1 MLVSD
6 KSGTD
11 IGLCLTDCIACRI
24 TRLRASYL
32 PVPASQ
38 LRVTHVG
45 LAWDSSPV
53 ASQHSYGGLTSG
65 LPVSSLLWLGSESY
79 FICNELWSAIQSV
92 PKSKNPIN
100 HSVVLALG
108 ESNNGRLNGIKS
120 SPVVRQDHTEIYGV
134 LYSVHRLMPLRRFGL
149 YTVLSCVKKFFQ
161 IN

>member
-1 MLVSD
+1 
-6 KSGTD
+6 
-11 IGLCLTDCIACRI
+11 
-24 TRLRASYL
+24 
-32 PVPASQ
+32 
-38 LRVTHVG
+38 VG

-108 ESNNGRLNGIKS
+108 ESNNGRLKQIKS
-120 SPVVRQDHTEIYGV
+120 TPVVWQDHTEIYGV
-134 LYSVHRLMPLRRFGL
+134 RNLFHRLMPLRRFGL
-149 YTVLSCVKKFFQ
+149 YTKQRSVKKFFSNKLIICDFICWFSAKQ
-161 IN
+161 TNSLVVHRSILRLRKDAFSVSNVKRV

>member
-1 MLVSD
+1 
-6 KSGTD
+6 
-11 IGLCLTDCIACRI
+11 
-24 TRLRASYL
+24 
-32 PVPASQ
+32 
-38 LRVTHVG
+38 VG

-108 ESNNGRLNGIKS
+108 ESNNKRLKTIKS
-120 SPVVRQDHTEIYGV
+120 SPVVRQDHTGIYGV
-134 LYSVHRLMPLRRFGL
+134 LCRFHRLMPLRRFGL
-149 YTVLSCVKKFFQ
+149 YTKQRSVKKFFSNKLIICDFICWLSAKQ
-161 IN
+161 SFSLRVHRSILSLSKDALCVPDVKGV

>member
-6 KSGTD
+6 KSGTY

-53 ASQHSYGGLTSG
+53 ASQHSYGGLSSG

-79 FICNELWSAIQSV
+79 FTCSELWSAIQSV
-92 PKSKNPIN
+92 PKSKNP
-100 HSVVLALG
+100 
-108 ESNNGRLNGIKS
+108 SNNSG
-120 SPVVRQDHTEIYGV
+120 
-134 LYSVHRLMPLRRFGL
+134 GL
-149 YTVLSCVKKFFQ
+149 GSWREQQRTIESTQKYASCLTRPPQVSEGFLS
-161 IN
+161 

>member
-6 KSGTD
+6 ESGTN
-11 IGLCLTDCIACRI
+11 IGLYLTDCIACRI

-32 PVPASQ
+32 PVPASH

-92 PKSKNPIN
+92 PKSKNP
-100 HSVVLALG
+100 
-108 ESNNGRLNGIKS
+108 SNNSGGLGSWREQQQTNDANQKFTCRLTRPPQVSEGFN
-120 SPVVRQDHTEIYGV
+120 
-134 LYSVHRLMPLRRFGL
+134 
-149 YTVLSCVKKFFQ
+149 
-161 IN
+161 